1 LLVTVPALMYHDV
14 TPRGHE
20 DASGFPGGDAA
31 RYKLTSEQF
40 ERHLAAI
47 AGAADVPPL
56 FTFDDGGA
64 SAEAIADAL
73 ERQGWRGYFFITTS
87 RINQAGFVAAHAV
100 RRLDAR
106 GHVIGSHSHTHP
118 LRMARCSRPRLVD
131 EWRQSVARLSDLIGC
146 QVAAASVPG
155 GEYSDEVARAADES
169 GIDLLFTS
177 QPTLQLRVV
186 GNVRVHG
193 RFPVLASTS
202 AETVAALSAGTV
214 IPRAIWAARWR
225 ARRFAKYALGD
236 VYLRLRGQWLGA
248 SKDVRWGDEL
258 SSTSKDPA

>member
-1 LLVTVPALMYHDV
+1 VNVPALMYHDV
-14 TPRGHE
+14 TPRGRE
-20 DASGFPGGDAA
+20 DTSGFAGGDAA
-31 RYKLTSEQF
+31 RYKLTPEQF

-47 AGAADVPPL
+47 AAAAGVPPL

-73 ERQGWRGYFFITTS
+73 ERHGWRGYFFVTTS
-87 RINQAGFVAAHAV
+87 RINQTGFVTAPAI

-106 GHVIGSHSHTHP
+106 GHVVGSHSHTHP

-131 EWRQSVARLSDLIGC
+131 EWRQSVARLSDLIGH

-155 GEYSDEVARAADES
+155 GEYSDEVARTADES

-177 QPTLQLRVV
+177 QPTLQLRIV

-202 AETVAALSAGTV
+202 AQTAAALSTDAV
-214 IPRAIWAARWR
+214 IPRALWAARWQ

-248 SKDVRWGDEL
+248 SSDARWGDEL
-258 SSTSKDPA
+258 ASTSKDPA